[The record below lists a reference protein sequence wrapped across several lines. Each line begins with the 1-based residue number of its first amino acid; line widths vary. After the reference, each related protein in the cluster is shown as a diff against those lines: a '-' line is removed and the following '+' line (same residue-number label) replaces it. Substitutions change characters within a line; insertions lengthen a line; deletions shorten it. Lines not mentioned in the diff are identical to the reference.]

1 MMNKFKTLVAALCLA
16 GTALSSAA
24 QDRVTGETPADYA
37 ERMAWFGDA
46 KLGIFIHWGIYAVK
60 GVSES
65 WSFYNGRISFD
76 DYMAQ
81 KKGFTAANY
90 NAKEWVDLIEQSGAK
105 YTVLTTKHHD
115 GFCLWDT
122 KTTKSNAVKQS
133 PAKRDLIAPF
143 AEEVKKRKDLH
154 LGLYFSLLDWS
165 RDDYPNQTRTF
176 SRYDIKKE
184 PKRWQLHNIN
194 EIMNTVVTGWKPFSN
209 PRMFV
214 GYGRQRGWERDVS
227 GNELSAVFQCAV
239 RVVLQNGAV
248 RYSAAEITVIV
259 QAAVRVVLLATT
271 LGNAV
276 CKIPGEQQDSVLS
289 DSPAALQRSI
299 AELTGQGNSV
309 LGQLTGAVVFPV
321 RKQTA
326 VQHCP
331 VLKIKYSAAAVFAA
345 GILSG
350 VLAPAVLPALLAVF
364 HRFSVVQPAIKFKV
378 GKFIIVIHPH
388 TPGIRRQV
396 GVVHL
401 EILHPPPAGEQRTEY
416 QQIDQHQRRD
426 HGSSDQHKG
435 FCDVDSSPVKVILAL
450 LWPTLRQLRKFP
462 HGAGDG

>member
-90 NAKEWVDLIEQSGAK
+90 NAKEWVNLIEQSGAK
-105 YTVLTTKHHD
+105 YTVITTKHHD

-184 PKRWQLHNIN
+184 PKRWQHFVNFNFAQLD
-194 EIMNTVVTGWKPFSN
+194 ELNTKFHPDLFWFDGDWEQKAEDWNAEGIIRLLRGKN
-209 PRMFV
+209 PTVIVNSRIQ
-214 GYGRQRGWERDVS
+214 GYGDYATPELGVPVVQPKDRYWELCYTMNDSWGYQTDDHNFKSPQILLRTFVDCIS
-227 GNELSAVFQCAV
+227 KGGNLLLDFGPMADGTIPAPEVAILKAFGRWTSKHKEAIYGTRAGIPADHFCGGYTALNKKGDILYLYLPYRPNGPLELKGIVNDIKKV
-239 RVVLQNGAV
+239 RVVGGNGQPLKTTIYNKLSWSEV
-248 RYSAAEITVIV
+248 PGIVYVDVPEQQLDQDITV
-259 QAAVRVVLLATT
+259 
-271 LGNAV
+271 
-276 CKIPGEQQDSVLS
+276 
-289 DSPAALQRSI
+289 
-299 AELTGQGNSV
+299 
-309 LGQLTGAVVFPV
+309 
-321 RKQTA
+321 
-326 VQHCP
+326 
-331 VLKIKYSAAAVFAA
+331 
-345 GILSG
+345 
-350 VLAPAVLPALLAVF
+350 LAVELDGPLKLY
-364 HRFSVVQPAIKFKV
+364 RGSGQ
-378 GKFIIVIHPH
+378 VI
-388 TPGIRRQV
+388 TMN
-396 GVVHL
+396 
-401 EILHPPPAGEQRTEY
+401 E
-416 QQIDQHQRRD
+416 
-426 HGSSDQHKG
+426 
-435 FCDVDSSPVKVILAL
+435 
-450 LWPTLRQLRKFP
+450 
-462 HGAGDG
+462 

>member
-37 ERMAWFGDA
+37 ERMAWFGNA

-184 PKRWQLHNIN
+184 PKRWQHFVDFNFAQLD
-194 EIMNTVVTGWKPFSN
+194 ELNTKFHPDLFWFDGDWEQKAEDWNAEGIIRLLRGKN
-209 PRMFV
+209 P
-214 GYGRQRGWERDVS
+214 
-227 GNELSAVFQCAV
+227 
-239 RVVLQNGAV
+239 
-248 RYSAAEITVIV
+248 TVIV
-259 QAAVRVVLLATT
+259 NSRIQGYGDYATPE
-271 LGNAV
+271 LGV
-276 CKIPGEQQDSVLS
+276 P
-289 DSPAALQRSI
+289 
-299 AELTGQGNSV
+299 
-309 LGQLTGAVVFPV
+309 
-321 RKQTA
+321 
-326 VQHCP
+326 
-331 VLKIKYSAAAVFAA
+331 
-345 GILSG
+345 
-350 VLAPAVLPALLAVF
+350 
-364 HRFSVVQPAIKFKV
+364 VVQPKDRYWELCYTMNDSWGYQTDDHNFKSRKSCSAPSSTASARV
-378 GKFIIVIHPH
+378 ATSYWTSDRWPMARFP
-388 TPGIRRQV
+388 RQ
-396 GVVHL
+396 
-401 EILHPPPAGEQRTEY
+401 R
-416 QQIDQHQRRD
+416 
-426 HGSSDQHKG
+426 
-435 FCDVDSSPVKVILAL
+435 
-450 LWPTLRQLRKFP
+450 WPF
-462 HGAGDG
+462 